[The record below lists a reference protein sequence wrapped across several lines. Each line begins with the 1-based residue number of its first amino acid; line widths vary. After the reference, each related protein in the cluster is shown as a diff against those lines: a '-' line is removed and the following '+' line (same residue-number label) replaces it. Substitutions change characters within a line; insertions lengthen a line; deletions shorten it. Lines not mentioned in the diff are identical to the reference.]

1 MIINDHYQMYIRIAT
16 DLEQYVQRKDCLD
29 QQFLN
34 MNRQFNELFDCL
46 DRLNNQEMEEENIL
60 DDCDDDW
67 DWDQPESSS
76 AYNKRVYH
84 TTFLA
89 LQRSYKVFNETND
102 LLDQINNCKFQKE
115 LISNLI
121 LIDFGDT
128 GWENQFN
135 DLYNI
140 LKLLIEK
147 NITTLKQLTNL
158 RIYYKSGYDDWATGP
173 FYHLDGLS
181 RPARMFLRVIHG
193 VIKFKVLDAGH
204 MKAIYYGIN
213 GWTEN
218 REKFISI
225 LNKCN
230 NNRFLRKS

>member
-1 MIINDHYQMYIRIAT
+1 MLIITEHYEMYIRIAT
-16 DLEQYVQRKDCLD
+16 DLEQYVQRNNCLD

-128 GWENQFN
+128 GCENQFN
-135 DLYNI
+135 DLYNTEASYR
-140 LKLLIEK
+140 KK
-147 NITTLKQLTNL
+147 YNNIKTA
-158 RIYYKSGYDDWATGP
+158 D
-173 FYHLDGLS
+173 
-181 RPARMFLRVIHG
+181 
-193 VIKFKVLDAGH
+193 
-204 MKAIYYGIN
+204 
-213 GWTEN
+213 
-218 REKFISI
+218 
-225 LNKCN
+225 
-230 NNRFLRKS
+230 